1 MTDLNPEQLAV
12 VESRTRKGARC
23 VISGPGSGKTSTMV
37 ELFHALRDSGV
48 PASNIRCATF
58 SKEAANTIET
68 RAGVKGV
75 FSTLHSLGY
84 LICSEDGR
92 KPVEPELR
100 FRLMCRLIRKY
111 KLDYKELDS
120 FISKMRRG
128 NITPEESAENFEYGY
143 SRAYGEYERERIAAG
158 WMDFDSM
165 LCDAV
170 RLLEENADTRARWQY
185 EYLIIDEAQDTDNL
199 QWRMMQLLSE
209 KHGNVTVVGD
219 PNQAIYTWRG
229 ASPENLTNF
238 TQWFPGGKYFYLG
251 KNYRSTQNIVK
262 FIRENAPS
270 DCPQELL
277 DKMVSARTEVGAP
290 IGMKMYFTED
300 AEAEA
305 AVANAQIDP
314 TNSIIIARTNQMLMP
329 LERICDENNIFYH
342 LLGKSGFWKQTEI
355 SKAINAL
362 KAHPSLST
370 EAAIAQTFP
379 ELESKYAVDDRTERD
394 NDALKN
400 LQTLRI
406 IAEDFKS
413 NKEFIV
419 YANKKMHRR
428 NTVKGLT
435 ISTVHQAKGGEW
447 KNVFIIGA
455 RSGMM
460 PHIKGDAREER
471 RIYFV
476 AISRAIDRL
485 RITFA
490 GSPSP
495 YLDRYL
501 PEAVLDKLREK
512 AGEVEKIQ
520 KQTNFFA

>member
-1 MTDLNPEQLAV
+1 MTNLNPEQRII
-12 VESRTRKGARC
+12 VEPQNRKGPRA
-23 VISGPGSGKTSTMV
+23 VIAGPGSGKTSTMV
-37 ELFHALRDSGV
+37 DLFHALRNSGV
-48 PASNIRCATF
+48 PAANIRCATF
-58 SKEAANTIET
+58 SKEAATTIET

-84 LICSEDGR
+84 QICSEDGR

-100 FRLMCRLIRKY
+100 FRLMCKLIRKY

-120 FISKMRRG
+120 FISQMRRG
-128 NITPEESAENFEYGY
+128 TVTAEEALENYEWGLAK
-143 SRAYGEYERERIAAG
+143 AYGEYERVRAAEG

-170 RLLEENADTRARWQY
+170 RLLEENENTRARWQF
-185 EYLIIDEAQDTDNL
+185 EYLIIDEGQDTDNL
-199 QWRMMQLLSE
+199 QWRMMQLLSQ
-209 KHGNVTVVGD
+209 KHGNITVVGD

-238 TQWFPGGKYFYLG
+238 TQWFPNGRYFYLG

-262 FIRENAPS
+262 FIRENAPPG
-270 DCPQELL
+270 CPQELL
-277 DKMVSARTEVGAP
+277 DKMVSARSEVGAP
-290 IGMKMYFTED
+290 IGMKMYFTEE

-305 AVANAQIDP
+305 AVANAQLDP
-314 TNSIIIARTNQMLMP
+314 LNSIIIARTNQMLMP
-329 LERICDENNIFYH
+329 LERLCDQNNIFYH
-342 LLGKSGFWKQTEI
+342 LLGKSGFWKQSEI
-355 SKAINAL
+355 GKAVEAL
-362 KAHPSLST
+362 KAYQTYST
-370 EAAIAQTFP
+370 SMALAVALPPLEA
-379 ELESKYAVDDRTERD
+379 KYAVDDRTERD

-406 IAEDFKS
+406 IAEDFQF
-413 NKEFIV
+413 NRDFVI
-419 YANKKMHRR
+419 YANKKMHRK
-428 NTVKGLT
+428 NVVKGLT

-447 KNVFIIGA
+447 KNVFVIGA
-455 RSGMM
+455 RNGMM
-460 PHIKGDAREER
+460 PHIKGDPREER

-485 RITFA
+485 RLTFA

-501 PEAVLDKLREK
+501 PEPVLDKLREK
-512 AGEVEKIQ
+512 AGLVEKIQ
-520 KQTNFFA
+520 KQSRLFS

>member
-1 MTDLNPEQLAV
+1 
-12 VESRTRKGARC
+12 
-23 VISGPGSGKTSTMV
+23 MV
-37 ELFHALRDSGV
+37 DLFHALRDSGV
-48 PASNIRCATF
+48 PASSIRCATF
-58 SKEAANTIET
+58 SKEAATTIET

-84 LICSEDGR
+84 QICSEDGR
-92 KPVEPELR
+92 KPVEPDLR
-100 FRLMCRLIRKY
+100 FRLMCKLIRKY

-143 SRAYGEYERERIAAG
+143 SRAYGEYERERIAGG

-170 RLLEENADTRARWQY
+170 RLLEENENTRARWQF
-185 EYLIIDEAQDTDNL
+185 EYLIVDEAQDTDNL
-199 QWRMMQLLSE
+199 QWRMMQLLSQ
-209 KHGNVTVVGD
+209 KHGNITVVGD

-229 ASPENLTNF
+229 ASPDNLTNF

-251 KNYRSTQNIVK
+251 RNYRSTQNIVK
-262 FIRENAPS
+262 FIRENAPPG
-270 DCPQELL
+270 CPQELL
-277 DKMVSARTEVGAP
+277 DKMVSARSEVGAP
-290 IGMKMYFTED
+290 IGMKMYLTED

-305 AVANAQIDP
+305 AVANAQQDP
-314 TNSIIIARTNQMLMP
+314 LNSIIIARTNQMLMP

-342 LLGKSGFWKQTEI
+342 LLGKSGFWKQSEI
-355 SKAINAL
+355 AKAVFLL
-362 KAHPSLST
+362 KMYST
-370 EAAIAQTFP
+370 MSTKFAFAAMLPTLEA
-379 ELESKYAVDDRTERD
+379 KYAVDDRTEKD

-400 LQTLRI
+400 LQTLRVI
-406 IAEDFKS
+406 SEKFSSTAEFLT
-413 NKEFIV
+413 

-428 NTVKGLT
+428 NVVKGLT

-455 RSGMM
+455 RNGMM
-460 PHIKGDAREER
+460 PHIKGDPREER

-485 RITFA
+485 RLTFA

-501 PEAVLDKLREK
+501 PEPVLDKLREK
-512 AGEVEKIQ
+512 AGLVEKIQ
-520 KQTNFFA
+520 KQSRLFS